1 MRKRIFHS
9 MLLLAIVTILTGAL
23 LSGAVA
29 HAVLTERVHAE
40 VRSEARIISQLLPE
54 GGAQELFAEAG
65 RANPATRLTLIAPDG
80 AVLFDSVADPATM
93 ENHAGRPEVQ
103 LAMQVGTGAET
114 RNSGTLGSR
123 TYYSA
128 MKLENGQILRMAA
141 ASDSIWNIFFKQA
154 GWLLAAMLPV
164 LAFAAWLAQRQTRGI
179 IAPLLT
185 LDLEHPKENDVYE
198 ELSPLLLRMD
208 RQREEIGR
216 QIETLNKKQQE
227 FTAITENMREGL
239 AVLDGNLQILSLNR
253 SAAALFG
260 VSADEVRGR
269 YFLTLNR
276 SEPLA
281 RALTRAAAEGK
292 VGSAGLTM
300 AGRSYQLVA
309 TPVRPERGR
318 VEGVV
323 LLALD
328 VTEQKQAEALR
339 REFTANVSHE
349 LKTPLTSISG
359 YAEMIENGIAKQAD
373 VVPFAARIHSEATR
387 MIHLV
392 EDLLELSKLD
402 ERAELP
408 NSRPVSLLEV
418 ANRVAVRLGELAGRR
433 GVTIEV
439 TGSDK
444 TVQGDPTLLEEL
456 AANLCENGIKYNH
469 EGGRVTITLSGD
481 DTAPCLQVSDT
492 GVGIPKEHQARV
504 FERFYRVDK
513 SRSKETGGT
522 GLGLSIAKHIAQL
535 HRAALSLTSEV
546 GRGTTM
552 TVQFPTEQKQRPGE
566 DGES

>member
-9 MLLLAIVTILTGAL
+9 MLLLAVVTILTGAI

-40 VRSEARIISQLLPE
+40 VRSEARIISRLLPE
-54 GGAQELFAEAG
+54 GGTQELFAEAG

-80 AVLFDSVADPATM
+80 TVLFDSVADPATM
-93 ENHAGRPEVQ
+93 ENHADRPEVQ

-123 TYYSA
+123 TYYYA

-141 ASDSIWNIFFKQA
+141 ASDSIWNIFFRQA
-154 GWLLAAMLPV
+154 GGLLAAMLPV

-185 LDLEHPKENDVYE
+185 LDLEHPKDNDVYE

-216 QIETLNKKQQE
+216 QIETLDKKQQE

-239 AVLDGNLQILSLNR
+239 AVLDGNLQVLSLNR

-359 YAEMIENGIAKQAD
+359 YAEMIENGIAKQVD

-387 MIHLV
+387 MIQLV

-402 ERAELP
+402 EREELP
-408 NSRPVSLLEV
+408 NNRSVSLLEV
-418 ANRVAVRLGELAGRR
+418 ANRVAVRLGELADRR
-433 GVTIEV
+433 GITIEV

-456 AANLCENGIKYNH
+456 AANLCENGIKYNKDNGKIYIDIKQIKRKVH
-469 EGGRVTITLSGD
+469 ITIK
-481 DTAPCLQVSDT
+481 DT
-492 GVGIPKEHQARV
+492 GIGIKEENLPHI

-513 SRSKETGGT
+513 SRNRKVEGS
-522 GLGLSIAKHIAQL
+522 GLGLSIVKRIIYKYKG
-535 HRAALSLTSEV
+535 TIEV
-546 GRGTTM
+546 KSVYNAGTTFM
-552 TVQFPTEQKQRPGE
+552 ITFDVIQK
-566 DGES
+566 

>member
-9 MLLLAIVTILTGAL
+9 MLLLAVVTILTGAI

-40 VRSEARIISQLLPE
+40 VRSEARIISRLLPE
-54 GGAQELFAEAG
+54 GGTQELFAEAG

-80 AVLFDSVADPATM
+80 TVLFDSVADPATM
-93 ENHAGRPEVQ
+93 ENHADRPEVQ

-123 TYYSA
+123 TYYYA

-141 ASDSIWNIFFKQA
+141 ASDSIWNIFFRQA
-154 GWLLAAMLPV
+154 GGLLAAMLPV

-216 QIETLNKKQQE
+216 QIETLDKKQQE

-239 AVLDGNLQILSLNR
+239 AVLDGNLQVLSLNR

-359 YAEMIENGIAKQAD
+359 YAEMIENGIAKQVD

-387 MIHLV
+387 MIQLV

-402 ERAELP
+402 EREELP
-408 NSRPVSLLEV
+408 NSRSVSLLEV
-418 ANRVAVRLGELAGRR
+418 ANRVAVRLGELADRR
-433 GVTIEV
+433 GITIEV

-456 AANLCENGIKYNH
+456 AANLCENGIKYNR
-469 EGGRVTITLSGD
+469 EGGRVTIALSGD
-481 DTAPCLQVSDT
+481 DAAPCLQVSDT

-546 GRGTTM
+546 GRGTTI
-552 TVQFPTEQKQRPGE
+552 TVQFPTEQKQCPGE

>member
-123 TYYSA
+123 TYYYA

-164 LAFAAWLAQRQTRGI
+164 LAFAAWLAQRQTGGI

-387 MIHLV
+387 MIQLV

-402 ERAELP
+402 EREELP
-408 NSRPVSLLEV
+408 NSRSVSLLEV
-418 ANRVAVRLGELAGRR
+418 ANRVAVRLGELADRR
-433 GVTIEV
+433 GITIEV

>member
-103 LAMQVGTGAET
+103 LAMQVGTGAKT

-123 TYYSA
+123 TYYYA
-128 MKLENGQILRMAA
+128 MKLETGQLLRMAA

>member
-9 MLLLAIVTILTGAL
+9 MLLLAVVTILTGAI

-40 VRSEARIISQLLPE
+40 VRSEARIISRLLPE
-54 GGAQELFAEAG
+54 GGTQELFAEAG

-80 AVLFDSVADPATM
+80 TVLFDSVADPATM
-93 ENHAGRPEVQ
+93 ENHADRPEVQ

-123 TYYSA
+123 TYYYA

-216 QIETLNKKQQE
+216 QIETLDKKQQE

-239 AVLDGNLQILSLNR
+239 AVLDGNLQVLSLNR

-359 YAEMIENGIAKQAD
+359 YAEMIENGIAKQVD

-387 MIHLV
+387 MIQLV

-402 ERAELP
+402 EREELP
-408 NSRPVSLLEV
+408 NNRSVSLLEV
-418 ANRVAVRLGELAGRR
+418 ANRVAVRLGELADRR
-433 GVTIEV
+433 GITIEV

-456 AANLCENGIKYNH
+456 AANLCENGIKYNR
-469 EGGRVTITLSGD
+469 EGGRVTIALSGD
-481 DTAPCLQVSDT
+481 DAAPCLQVSDT

-546 GRGTTM
+546 GRGTTI
-552 TVQFPTEQKQRPGE
+552 TVQFPTEQKQCPGE

>member
-123 TYYSA
+123 TYYYA

-349 LKTPLTSISG
+349 LKTPLTSMISYIDLLKNKNLPEEERLRYITILESG
-359 YAEMIENGIAKQAD
+359 SNRLK
-373 VVPFAARIHSEATR
+373 
-387 MIHLV
+387 HLI
-392 EDLLELSKLD
+392 EDLFEVSKASTGNIQLDRMDVDLISLIKQVEMEYEALFIQHDLTIRNTFSKEKIVLSLDPQKTFRILENLLVNAGKYALEHTRVYVYVEEREQEVYISVKNISATELD
-402 ERAELP
+402 F
-408 NSRPVSLLEV
+408 
-418 ANRVAVRLGELAGRR
+418 
-433 GVTIEV
+433 
-439 TGSDK
+439 
-444 TVQGDPTLLEEL
+444 DP
-456 AANLCENGIKYNH
+456 ADIM
-469 EGGRVTITLSGD
+469 
-481 DTAPCLQVSDT
+481 
-492 GVGIPKEHQARV
+492 
-504 FERFYRVDK
+504 ERFQRGDK
-513 SRSKETGGT
+513 ARNTEGS
-522 GLGLSIAKHIAQL
+522 GLGLAIAKSFTVLQNGHMHISFDADL
-535 HRAALSLTSEV
+535 FKVELI
-546 GRGTTM
+546 
-552 TVQFPTEQKQRPGE
+552 FQKELP
-566 DGES
+566 

>member
-123 TYYSA
+123 TYYYA

-408 NSRPVSLLEV
+408 NSRRSACWKWPTGWRSASESWP
-418 ANRVAVRLGELAGRR
+418 ARR

-513 SRSKETGGT
+513 SRSKETAAPVSAFRSP
-522 GLGLSIAKHIAQL
+522 SISHSFTAPPCPSPARWDAEL
-535 HRAALSLTSEV
+535 R
-546 GRGTTM
+546 
-552 TVQFPTEQKQRPGE
+552 
-566 DGES
+566 